1 MSLAT
6 GAATSPARALAAEKI
21 SRHYGQTRA
30 LCEVSVTL
38 RRGEVH
44 GIAGHNG
51 AGKSTLL
58 RVLSGAE
65 QPDAGHLLLDGE
77 PLMLGSP
84 AAALAAGV
92 VCVYQELS
100 LAQNLT
106 VAQNIFLGGELNRGG
121 TTLDRRMNLEA
132 TRMLEQF
139 ELPLRAADTVSRLP
153 VASRQMVEILR
164 ALHRKANYIL
174 LDEPTTAL
182 QPAQID
188 VLLAQLRRLVAEQD
202 VAVAMI
208 DHKLD
213 ELYAVADRI
222 TVLADGELVFSQL
235 TTDAPRR
242 QVIRAIV
249 GTGDRRALEAIAAPD
264 RAMKVQNDAPL
275 GGNNVLELRALTSHR
290 LTRVDLVVPAG
301 RVLAIYGL
309 IGSGRT
315 RLLRTLMGLE
325 PVTGGRLTVGGR
337 VRRFRSPAQAMRAG
351 IAYVSEERKADGFIP
366 GSDAVDNAVLPV
378 LWRYSPL
385 GVVRRSQARRVA
397 ESELAALGIRGN
409 IQGPIERLSGGNQ
422 QKAMLA
428 KALLQKPKLLLLDEP
443 TKGIDIGT
451 KTQIHEIIRRL
462 AHDDGVAVVVV
473 SSEEEEILSVADD
486 VAIMR
491 SGALV
496 EPTRLAGGLSVLEMR
511 RLALGAR
518 EHPMSSAV

>member
-1 MSLAT
+1 VSLAT

>member
-6 GAATSPARALAAEKI
+6 GAAKSQARALAADQI

-30 LCEVSVTL
+30 LSEVSVTL

-65 QPDAGHLLLDGE
+65 QPDAGRLLLDGE
-77 PLMLGSP
+77 PLTLGSP
-84 AAALAAGV
+84 SAALAAGV

-100 LAQNLT
+100 LAQNCT

-121 TTLDRRMNLEA
+121 TTLDRRMNAEA
-132 TRMLEQF
+132 DRLLEQF
-139 ELPLRAADTVSRLP
+139 QLQLRPTDTVSRLP

-188 VLLAQLRRLVAEQD
+188 VLFAQLRRLVAEQD

-222 TVLADGELVFSQL
+222 TVLADGELVFSQP
-235 TTDAPRR
+235 TADAPRQ

-249 GTGDRRALEAIAAPD
+249 GTGDRRALEVIAAPD
-264 RAMKVQNDAPL
+264 RATRVQDNAPL
-275 GGNNVLELRALTSHR
+275 GGETILELQALTSHR
-290 LTRVDLVVPAG
+290 LIQVDVVVPAG
-301 RVLAIYGL
+301 RVLGIYGL

-315 RLLRTLMGLE
+315 RLLRTVMGLE
-325 PVTGGRLTVGGR
+325 PVTGGRLTVRGR

-378 LWRYSPL
+378 LRRFSPL
-385 GVVRRSQARRVA
+385 GVVRRRQARRAA
-397 ESELAALGIRGN
+397 ESELAALDIRGN
-409 IQGPIERLSGGNQ
+409 VQGPIERLSGGNQ

-428 KALLQKPKLLLLDEP
+428 KALLQKPVLLLLDEP

-451 KTQIHEIIRRL
+451 KAQIHEIIRRL

-473 SSEEEEILSVADD
+473 SSEEEEILSVGDD

-496 EPTRLAGGLSVLEMR
+496 EPTRPAGGLSVLELR
-511 RLALGAR
+511 RWALGAH
-518 EHPMSSAV
+518 EQPLPSAV

>member
-6 GAATSPARALAAEKI
+6 GATSGRALAADRI

-30 LCEVSVTL
+30 LFQVSVTL

-65 QPDAGHLLLDGE
+65 QPDDGRLLLDGE
-77 PLMLGSP
+77 PLTLGSP

-106 VAQNIFLGGELNRGG
+106 IAQNIFLGGELNKGG
-121 TTLDRRMNLEA
+121 TTLDRKMNAEA
-132 TRMLEQF
+132 ARLLEQF
-139 ELPLRAADTVSRLP
+139 ELPLRPTETVSRLP

-188 VLLAQLRRLVAEQD
+188 VLFAQVRRLVSEED
-202 VAVAMI
+202 VSVAII

-222 TVLADGELVFSQL
+222 TVLADGELVFSQP
-235 TTDAPRR
+235 TVDAQRQ
-242 QVIRAIV
+242 QVITAIV
-249 GTGDRRALEAIAAPD
+249 GTGDRRAMEAL
-264 RAMKVQNDAPL
+264 DAPGRAPKL
-275 GGNNVLELRALTSHR
+275 QDDRRLTGATILELQALTSHR
-290 LTRVDLVVPAG
+290 LTQVDLAVPAG
-301 RVLAIYGL
+301 SVLGIYGL

-315 RLLRTLMGLE
+315 RLLRTIMGLE
-325 PVTGGRLTVGGR
+325 SVTGGRMTFGGSIH
-337 VRRFRSPAQAMRAG
+337 RFRSPAQAMRAG

-378 LWRYSPL
+378 LRRYSPL
-385 GVVRRSQARRVA
+385 GIVHRRRARQAA
-397 ESELAALGIRGN
+397 ESELAAIGIRGN
-409 IQGPIERLSGGNQ
+409 VRGPIERLSGGNQ
-422 QKAMLA
+422 QKALLA
-428 KALLQKPKLLLLDEP
+428 KALLQKPSLLLLDEP

-451 KTQIHEIIRRL
+451 KAQIHDIIRRL
-462 AHDDGVAVVVV
+462 AHDEGVAIIVV
-473 SSEEEEILSVADD
+473 SSEEEEILAVADD

-496 EPTRLAGGLSVLEMR
+496 EPPRPAEELSVLLLR
-511 RLALGAR
+511 QWALGTIGQSM
-518 EHPMSSAV
+518 PSPS